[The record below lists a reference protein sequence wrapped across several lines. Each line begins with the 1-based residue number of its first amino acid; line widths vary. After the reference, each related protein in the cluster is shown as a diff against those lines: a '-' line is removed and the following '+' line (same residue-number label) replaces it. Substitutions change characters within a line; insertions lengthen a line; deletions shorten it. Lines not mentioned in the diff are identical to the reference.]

1 MAMNFNMS
9 QTTGAVESKG
19 GALTAGIHKATF
31 KGIKKDTLT
40 SQNGDVFNVMTLM
53 LNIEGYG
60 EFKHNFFEPKS
71 NERKESQWGLNA
83 SQLDHFM
90 ISVRQIIDALDPE
103 IGKKIDS
110 GELKLGGTF
119 AQLVNG
125 VANELSAF
133 IDAEVEIKLIPNNG
147 FNSIPGFPAKIN
159 KNGTLGIATR
169 FIGHD
174 LVLTTREQK
183 LIDDVQK
190 AKPTNMAAVKN
201 NNADLLDS
209 LAEDLGVDSDD
220 DTDLPF

>member
-1 MAMNFNMS
+1 MS

>member
-1 MAMNFNMS
+1 MNFNMS

-40 SQNGDVFNVMTLM
+40 SQNGDVFNVMTL
-53 LNIEGYG
+53 LLDIEGYG

-71 NERKESQWGLNA
+71 NERKDSQWGKNA

-103 IGKKIDS
+103 IGKRIDS

-125 VANELSAF
+125 VANEVESF
-133 IDAEVEIKLIPNNG
+133 IGTEVEVKLIPNNG

-159 KNGTLGIATR
+159 KNGTLGISTR

-174 LVLTTREQK
+174 LVLTSREQK

-190 AKPTNMAAVKN
+190 AKPTNMAAAVS
-201 NNADLLDS
+201 NNADLLDG

-220 DTDLPF
+220 DNDLPF

>member
-40 SQNGDVFNVMTLM
+40 SQNGDVFNVMTL
-53 LNIEGYG
+53 LLDIEGYG

-71 NERKESQWGLNA
+71 NERKDSQWGKNA

-103 IGKKIDS
+103 IGKRIDS

-125 VANELSAF
+125 VANEVESF
-133 IDAEVEIKLIPNNG
+133 IGTEVEVKLIPNNG

-159 KNGTLGIATR
+159 KNGTLGISTR

-174 LVLTTREQK
+174 LVLTSREQK

-190 AKPTNMAAVKN
+190 AKPTNMAAAVN
-201 NNADLLDS
+201 NNADLLDG

-220 DTDLPF
+220 DSDLPF

>member
-19 GALTAGIHKATF
+19 GALTAGIHKAIF

-40 SQNGDVFNVMTLM
+40 SQNGDVFNVMTL
-53 LNIEGYG
+53 LLDIEGYG

-71 NERKESQWGLNA
+71 NERKDSQWGKNA

-103 IGKKIDS
+103 IGKRIDS

-125 VANELSAF
+125 VANEVESF
-133 IDAEVEIKLIPNNG
+133 IGTEVEVKLIPNNG

-159 KNGTLGIATR
+159 KNGTLGISTR

-174 LVLTTREQK
+174 LVLTSREQK

-190 AKPTNMAAVKN
+190 AKPTNMAAAVN
-201 NNADLLDS
+201 NNADLLDG

-220 DTDLPF
+220 DSDLPF

>member
-1 MAMNFNMS
+1 MNFNMS

-40 SQNGDVFNVMTLM
+40 SQNGDVFNVMTL
-53 LNIEGYG
+53 LLDIEGYG

-71 NERKESQWGLNA
+71 NERKDSQWGKNA

-103 IGKKIDS
+103 IGKRIDS

-125 VANELSAF
+125 VANEVESF
-133 IDAEVEIKLIPNNG
+133 IGTEVEVKLIPNNG

-159 KNGTLGIATR
+159 KNGTLGISTR

-174 LVLTTREQK
+174 LVLTSREQK

-190 AKPTNMAAVKN
+190 AKPTNMAAAVN
-201 NNADLLDS
+201 NNADLLDG

-220 DTDLPF
+220 DSDLPF

>member
-19 GALTAGIHKATF
+19 GLTPGIHKATF
-31 KGIKKDTLT
+31 KGLKKDTLT

-53 LNIEGYG
+53 LDIEGFG

-125 VANELSAF
+125 VAKEIEGF
-133 IDAEVEIKLIPNNG
+133 IGTEVEVKLTGFDEERFYNPIAKQMQHVEPYIVEDGCLKKCNIKPIL
-147 FNSIPGFPAKIN
+147 A
-159 KNGTLGIATR
+159 
-169 FIGHD
+169 
-174 LVLTTREQK
+174 
-183 LIDDVQK
+183 
-190 AKPTNMAAVKN
+190 MA
-201 NNADLLDS
+201 
-209 LAEDLGVDSDD
+209 
-220 DTDLPF
+220 